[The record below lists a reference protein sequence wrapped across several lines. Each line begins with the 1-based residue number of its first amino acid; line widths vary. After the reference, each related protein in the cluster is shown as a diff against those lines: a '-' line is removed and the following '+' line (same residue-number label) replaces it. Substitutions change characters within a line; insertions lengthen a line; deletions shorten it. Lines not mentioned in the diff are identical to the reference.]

1 MRCPPP
7 AMLSLLCACL
17 LLVACA
23 SEGSFDMEDQIRDIH
38 AKVMEIW
45 QEMTGGRAVRGSSA
59 DPTLHA
65 ACEVRPSASLDASE
79 PQVTGRVLFRQL
91 APGARLEAFF
101 ALEGF
106 PAEPNV
112 SSRAIHVHQF
122 GDMSQGCESTGP
134 HYNPLAVQHPQH
146 PGDFGNFVVRDGS
159 LWKHRAG
166 LAASLSGP
174 HSIVGRAVV
183 VHAGEDDM
191 GRGGNAA
198 SLENGNAGRRLAC
211 CVVGLCGPA
220 PWERQAQEHAE
231 RKKQRWARACQAA

>member
-1 MRCPPP
+1 
-7 AMLSLLCACL
+7 MLSLLCACL

-122 GDMSQGCESTGP
+122 LLGILR
-134 HYNPLAVQHPQH
+134 PLPEVA
-146 PGDFGNFVVRDGS
+146 
-159 LWKHRAG
+159 
-166 LAASLSGP
+166 SGP
-174 HSIVGRAVV
+174 PRSSPITKVSP
-183 VHAGEDDM
+183 AGGPLE
-191 GRGGNAA
+191 GVILVLGGVL
-198 SLENGNAGRRLAC
+198 SFGIWYQVFLGT
-211 CVVGLCGPA
+211 
-220 PWERQAQEHAE
+220 
-231 RKKQRWARACQAA
+231 